1 MKKILI
7 ILMTFLFAGI
17 VFADSYKVV
26 DVVGKVY
33 TGNNLVE
40 IGQILNDEDV
50 LNVRPQAKITLQLID
65 KTEKRTYKQ
74 ANNKIAVKE
83 AWVMSAI
90 GKQGLK
96 KGTIASS
103 KEIAPAVE
111 STRKGVA
118 TAASRASEAKEDF
131 TWDE

>member
-40 IGQILNDEDV
+40 VGQILNDEDV
-50 LNVRPQAKITLQLID
+50 LNVRPQAKITLQPID

-96 KGTIASS
+96 KGTIASA
-103 KEIAPAVE
+103 KEIAPAIE